1 MSKRR
6 KNKERRFPYSILSI
20 LLLFICGFITLQ
32 KFELMDTVEKSQ
44 RKLDVLAKEKEDLL
58 EEQQEISD
66 YSAYVKTK
74 QYIEEV
80 AREKL
85 GLVYEDEIVFKA
97 EK

>member
-6 KNKERRFPYSILSI
+6 KNKERRFPYSILSV
-20 LLLFICGFITLQ
+20 LLLLICGVITLQ
-32 KFELMDTVEKSQ
+32 KYELMDTVEKSQ

-58 EEQQEISD
+58 EEQEEISD

>member
-1 MSKRR
+1 
-6 KNKERRFPYSILSI
+6 
-20 LLLFICGFITLQ
+20 
-32 KFELMDTVEKSQ
+32 MDTVEKSQ

>member
-1 MSKRR
+1 
-6 KNKERRFPYSILSI
+6 
-20 LLLFICGFITLQ
+20 
-32 KFELMDTVEKSQ
+32 MDTVEKSQ

-85 GLVYEDEIVFKA
+85 GLVYKDEIIFQSKNS
-97 EK
+97 K